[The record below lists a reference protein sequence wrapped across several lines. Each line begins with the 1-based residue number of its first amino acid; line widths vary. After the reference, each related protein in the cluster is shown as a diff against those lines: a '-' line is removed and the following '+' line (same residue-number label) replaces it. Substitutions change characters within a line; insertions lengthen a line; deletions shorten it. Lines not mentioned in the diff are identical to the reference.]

1 MLPTKLRSMH
11 VKISDNTWKCKSQN
25 ELSVQHENG
34 DYCRNGPVL
43 GANCFCLASGAAHIC
58 EYMSLRFR

>member
-1 MLPTKLRSMH
+1 MH

-25 ELSVQHENG
+25 ELSVRQESSFS
-34 DYCRNGPVL
+34 CCTGPVL
-43 GANCFCLASGAAHIC
+43 VANCFYLASGVAHIC